1 MVAESHL
8 IDRSRVEKVK
18 RNLFGTPTEDEK
30 KLFHSEYEKTIS
42 EERQVIQSC
51 FMVRH
56 LEMSFVVFY
65 DAYRMRHTVFLHVF
79 FLILKIPRPLR

>member
-30 KLFHSEYEKTIS
+30 KLFHSEYEKTIN
-42 EERQVIQSC
+42 EERKVMQSC
-51 FMVRH
+51 FMVRD
-56 LEMSFVVFY
+56 LEMSLLVGY
-65 DAYRMRHTVFLHVF
+65 YAYGIITCIFTCSF
-79 FLILKIPRPLR
+79 FFILKIPRALR

>member
-30 KLFHSEYEKTIS
+30 KLFHSEYEKTIN
-42 EERQVIQSC
+42 EERKVNYGFGTVRYPRTIKSVLLQSEIGK
-51 FMVRH
+51 F
-56 LEMSFVVFY
+56 
-65 DAYRMRHTVFLHVF
+65 
-79 FLILKIPRPLR
+79 PRKF

>member
-30 KLFHSEYEKTIS
+30 KLFHSEYEKTIN
-42 EERQVIQSC
+42 EERKVNYWFGTIRYPWTFKS
-51 FMVRH
+51 V
-56 LEMSFVVFY
+56 L
-65 DAYRMRHTVFLHVF
+65 
-79 FLILKIPRPLR
+79 

>member
-51 FMVRH
+51 FMVGD
-56 LEMSFVVFY
+56 LEMSFFVVY
-65 DAYRMRHTVFLHVF
+65 TVFLHVF
-79 FLILKIPRPLR
+79 FLILKIPGALR